1 MLRRPTVK
9 NISENEL
16 AQITAASAA
25 QTGKTVVTKSYDP
38 NFPVFDI
45 PVNAKASKILIYI
58 PNHKVMTSDG
68 INQLRMDKFAA
79 HPVFD
84 GKSYDNV
91 RCTSGVVADSLGLD
105 GSCPLCDGIN
115 TCWTLYGKQYEDI
128 AKTRGID
135 KDSADAK
142 EMLKNERKELLSN
155 FAIKQAEV
163 WYTFPIVVIA
173 CEEKD
178 GVLTTTP
185 KLNAEGQ
192 LQGTPMWYSVREKT
206 FLDKWEAAWDAVADE
221 DLGDK
226 TPAGRWVVLNYTVAG
241 NDQPSKMQAA
251 KALKVTY
258 KKMGDTYVKWEEYF
272 DKMTEAWT
280 PAKAMETVVLDAVRS
295 LEETQEVADAILKPV
310 NEKITMYALASS
322 ATPAAQIAPPTAD
335 DAAAALAQFGTAPNM
350 GVE

>member
-25 QTGKTVVTKSYDP
+25 QTGKAVYTKSYDP
-38 NFPVFDI
+38 DFPVFDI
-45 PVNAKASKILIYI
+45 PTGANQSKVLIYI
-58 PNHKVMTSDG
+58 PNHKVMTADG

-84 GKSYDNV
+84 GKSHDFI
-91 RCTSGVVADSLGLD
+91 RCTSGVVADSLHLD
-105 GSCPLCDGIN
+105 GSCPLCNGIS
-115 TCWTLYGKQYEDI
+115 TCWELYGKQYEDI

-142 EMLKNERKELLSN
+142 EMLKNERKELLKN
-155 FAIKQAEV
+155 FAIQQAEV
-163 WYTFPIVVIA
+163 WYTFPIVVIE

-178 GVLTTTP
+178 GVMTTTP

-192 LQGTPMWYSVREKT
+192 LQGTPMWYSIREKT
-206 FLDKWEAAWDAVADE
+206 FLDKWEAAWDSVADE

-226 TPAGRWVVLNYTVAG
+226 TPAGRWVVLNYTVSG
-241 NDQPSKMQAA
+241 TENPTKMQAA

-258 KKMGDTYVKWEEYF
+258 KKMSDTYVKWEEYY

-295 LEETQEVADAILKPV
+295 MEETQEATDAILKPV
-310 NEKITMYALASS
+310 NEKIAMYALSG
-322 ATPAAQIAPPTAD
+322 PAASAGQIAPPTQD

-350 GVE
+350 GIE